1 MDQVLQQKKG
11 LVKGVFNKVF
21 KKYDLM
27 NDLMSLGI
35 HRIWKKNLIQ
45 MMNPSNKKRL
55 IDVACGTGDV
65 AKLYLEATDNISTI
79 LCVDPNINMIK
90 ECKKNLKKYKNI
102 KWKVCSAERL
112 NVPDNS
118 FDFYTI
124 SFGLRNAKNINKS
137 LKEAHRVLKSG
148 GRFLCLEF
156 SKIENN
162 NLEILYKNYSKL
174 IENSEFWIVTARSLL
189 VVSLTLPLELL
200 ISLGLALLLTEAFP
214 GRAMV
219 RTLILLPWM
228 LPPIVNGFLWG
239 WLLNGEYGALN
250 GLLYQMGIID
260 EYVTW
265 LRNPD
270 TQIIWVAVVQT
281 WTRFAFPTIILLAG
295 LQSIPKDLLDAAKVD
310 GASSWQSFKNI
321 VLPLLMPSFAVA
333 LTIEFIAAFQIFD
346 VIWTLTAGGSAGGAI
361 NPFTKTLMLYNYE
374 LVFRDLR
381 IGLGAALSYL
391 ILFLSLGVAIVF
403 VTRLYNQAVKS

>member
-1 MDQVLQQKKG
+1 VPIDRNRGTRQDLVFVAVILLPLIILVGILIYFPAIDSLITSFTNENLRIRRVPKFIG
-11 LVKGVFNKVF
+11 L
-21 KKYDLM
+21 
-27 NDLMSLGI
+27 
-35 HRIWKKNLIQ
+35 
-45 MMNPSNKKRL
+45 
-55 IDVACGTGDV
+55 
-65 AKLYLEATDNISTI
+65 
-79 LCVDPNINMIK
+79 
-90 ECKKNLKKYKNI
+90 
-102 KWKVCSAERL
+102 
-112 NVPDNS
+112 
-118 FDFYTI
+118 
-124 SFGLRNAKNINKS
+124 
-137 LKEAHRVLKSG
+137 
-148 GRFLCLEF
+148 
-156 SKIENN
+156 
-162 NLEILYKNYSKL
+162 KNYSKL

-200 ISLGLALLLTEAFP
+200 ISLGLALLLTEVFP

>member
-1 MDQVLQQKKG
+1 MPIDRNRGTRQDLVFVAVILLPLIILVGILIYFPAIDSLITSFTNENLRIRRLPKFIG
-11 LVKGVFNKVF
+11 L
-21 KKYDLM
+21 
-27 NDLMSLGI
+27 
-35 HRIWKKNLIQ
+35 
-45 MMNPSNKKRL
+45 
-55 IDVACGTGDV
+55 
-65 AKLYLEATDNISTI
+65 
-79 LCVDPNINMIK
+79 
-90 ECKKNLKKYKNI
+90 
-102 KWKVCSAERL
+102 
-112 NVPDNS
+112 
-118 FDFYTI
+118 
-124 SFGLRNAKNINKS
+124 
-137 LKEAHRVLKSG
+137 
-148 GRFLCLEF
+148 
-156 SKIENN
+156 
-162 NLEILYKNYSKL
+162 KNYSKL

-189 VVSLTLPLELL
+189 EVSLTLPLELL
-200 ISLGLALLLTEAFP
+200 ISLGLALLLTEVFP

-219 RTLILLPWM
+219 RTLVLLPWM

-270 TQIIWVAVVQT
+270 TQVIWVAIVQT

-333 LTIEFIAAFQIFD
+333 LTIEFIASFQIFD

>member
-1 MDQVLQQKKG
+1 MPIDRNRGTRQDLVFVAVILLPLIILVGILIYFPAIDSLITSFTNENLRIRRLPKFIG
-11 LVKGVFNKVF
+11 L
-21 KKYDLM
+21 
-27 NDLMSLGI
+27 
-35 HRIWKKNLIQ
+35 
-45 MMNPSNKKRL
+45 
-55 IDVACGTGDV
+55 
-65 AKLYLEATDNISTI
+65 
-79 LCVDPNINMIK
+79 
-90 ECKKNLKKYKNI
+90 
-102 KWKVCSAERL
+102 
-112 NVPDNS
+112 
-118 FDFYTI
+118 
-124 SFGLRNAKNINKS
+124 
-137 LKEAHRVLKSG
+137 
-148 GRFLCLEF
+148 
-156 SKIENN
+156 
-162 NLEILYKNYSKL
+162 KNYSKL

-200 ISLGLALLLTEAFP
+200 ISLGLALLLTEVFP

-270 TQIIWVAVVQT
+270 TQVIWVVVVQT

-295 LQSIPKDLLDAAKVD
+295 LQSIPKDILDAAKVD
-310 GASSWQSFKNI
+310 GASSWQTFKNI

-333 LTIEFIAAFQIFD
+333 LTIEFIASFQIFD

>member
-1 MDQVLQQKKG
+1 MPIDRNRGTRQDLVFVADILLPLIILVGILIYFPAIDSLITSFTNENLRIRRLPKFIG
-11 LVKGVFNKVF
+11 L
-21 KKYDLM
+21 
-27 NDLMSLGI
+27 
-35 HRIWKKNLIQ
+35 
-45 MMNPSNKKRL
+45 
-55 IDVACGTGDV
+55 
-65 AKLYLEATDNISTI
+65 
-79 LCVDPNINMIK
+79 
-90 ECKKNLKKYKNI
+90 
-102 KWKVCSAERL
+102 
-112 NVPDNS
+112 
-118 FDFYTI
+118 
-124 SFGLRNAKNINKS
+124 
-137 LKEAHRVLKSG
+137 
-148 GRFLCLEF
+148 
-156 SKIENN
+156 
-162 NLEILYKNYSKL
+162 KNYSKL

-200 ISLGLALLLTEAFP
+200 ISLGLALLLTEVFP

-270 TQIIWVAVVQT
+270 TQVIWVVVVQT

-333 LTIEFIAAFQIFD
+333 LTIEFIASFQIFD

>member
-1 MDQVLQQKKG
+1 MPIDRNRGTRQDLVFVAVILLPLIILVGILIYFPAIDSLITSFTNENLRIRRPPKFIG
-11 LVKGVFNKVF
+11 L
-21 KKYDLM
+21 
-27 NDLMSLGI
+27 
-35 HRIWKKNLIQ
+35 
-45 MMNPSNKKRL
+45 
-55 IDVACGTGDV
+55 
-65 AKLYLEATDNISTI
+65 
-79 LCVDPNINMIK
+79 
-90 ECKKNLKKYKNI
+90 
-102 KWKVCSAERL
+102 
-112 NVPDNS
+112 
-118 FDFYTI
+118 
-124 SFGLRNAKNINKS
+124 
-137 LKEAHRVLKSG
+137 
-148 GRFLCLEF
+148 
-156 SKIENN
+156 
-162 NLEILYKNYSKL
+162 KNYSKL

-200 ISLGLALLLTEAFP
+200 ISLGLALLLTEVFP

-270 TQIIWVAVVQT
+270 TQVIWVVVVQT

-333 LTIEFIAAFQIFD
+333 LTIEFIASFQIFD

>member
-1 MDQVLQQKKG
+1 V
-11 LVKGVFNKVF
+11 
-21 KKYDLM
+21 
-27 NDLMSLGI
+27 
-35 HRIWKKNLIQ
+35 
-45 MMNPSNKKRL
+45 L
-55 IDVACGTGDV
+55 IDRLRENRQDLVFISVILLPLIILVGI
-65 AKLYLEATDNISTI
+65 LIYLPAVDSLITSFTD
-79 LCVDPNINMIK
+79 
-90 ECKKNLKKYKNI
+90 ENLRI
-102 KWKVCSAERL
+102 RRL
-112 NVPDNS
+112 PK
-118 FDFYTI
+118 FI
-124 SFGLRNAKNINKS
+124 WL
-137 LKEAHRVLKSG
+137 
-148 GRFLCLEF
+148 
-156 SKIENN
+156 
-162 NLEILYKNYSKL
+162 KNYSKL
-174 IENSEFWIVTARSLL
+174 LENSEFWIVTARSLL
-189 VVSLTLPLELL
+189 VVAMTLPLDLL
-200 ISLGLALLLTEAFP
+200 ISLGLALLLTEVFP

-219 RTLILLPWM
+219 RTLVLLPWM

-250 GLLYQMGIID
+250 GLLYQIGIID

-270 TQIIWVAVVQT
+270 TQVIWVAVVQT

-321 VLPLLMPSFAVA
+321 VLPLLMPSFTVA

>member
-1 MDQVLQQKKG
+1 MPIDRNRGTRQDLVFVAVILLPLIILVGILIYFPAIDSLITSFTNENLRIRRLPKFIG
-11 LVKGVFNKVF
+11 L
-21 KKYDLM
+21 
-27 NDLMSLGI
+27 
-35 HRIWKKNLIQ
+35 
-45 MMNPSNKKRL
+45 
-55 IDVACGTGDV
+55 
-65 AKLYLEATDNISTI
+65 
-79 LCVDPNINMIK
+79 
-90 ECKKNLKKYKNI
+90 
-102 KWKVCSAERL
+102 
-112 NVPDNS
+112 
-118 FDFYTI
+118 
-124 SFGLRNAKNINKS
+124 
-137 LKEAHRVLKSG
+137 
-148 GRFLCLEF
+148 
-156 SKIENN
+156 
-162 NLEILYKNYSKL
+162 KNYSKL

-200 ISLGLALLLTEAFP
+200 ISLGLALLLTEVFP

-270 TQIIWVAVVQT
+270 TQVIWVVVVQT

-295 LQSIPKDLLDAAKVD
+295 LQSIPKDILDAAKVD

-333 LTIEFIAAFQIFD
+333 LTIEFIASFQIFD

>member
-1 MDQVLQQKKG
+1 M
-11 LVKGVFNKVF
+11 
-21 KKYDLM
+21 
-27 NDLMSLGI
+27 
-35 HRIWKKNLIQ
+35 
-45 MMNPSNKKRL
+45 L
-55 IDVACGTGDV
+55 IDRLRENRQDLVFISVILLPLIILVGI
-65 AKLYLEATDNISTI
+65 LIYLPAVDSLITSFTD
-79 LCVDPNINMIK
+79 
-90 ECKKNLKKYKNI
+90 ENLRI
-102 KWKVCSAERL
+102 RRL
-112 NVPDNS
+112 PK
-118 FDFYTI
+118 FI
-124 SFGLRNAKNINKS
+124 WL
-137 LKEAHRVLKSG
+137 
-148 GRFLCLEF
+148 
-156 SKIENN
+156 
-162 NLEILYKNYSKL
+162 KNYSKL
-174 IENSEFWIVTARSLL
+174 LENSEFWIVTARSLL
-189 VVSLTLPLELL
+189 VVAMTLPLELL
-200 ISLGLALLLTEAFP
+200 ISLGLALLLTEVFP

-250 GLLYQMGIID
+250 GLLYQIGIID

-270 TQIIWVAVVQT
+270 TQVIWVAVVQT

-321 VLPLLMPSFAVA
+321 VLPLLMPSFTVA

-391 ILFLSLGVAIVF
+391 ILFLSLGVAILF

>member
-1 MDQVLQQKKG
+1 M
-11 LVKGVFNKVF
+11 
-21 KKYDLM
+21 
-27 NDLMSLGI
+27 
-35 HRIWKKNLIQ
+35 
-45 MMNPSNKKRL
+45 L
-55 IDVACGTGDV
+55 IDRSREPRQDLIFVAV
-65 AKLYLEATDNISTI
+65 I
-79 LCVDPNINMIK
+79 LLPLIILVGILIYFPAIDSLITSFTN
-90 ECKKNLKKYKNI
+90 ENLRI
-102 KWKVCSAERL
+102 RRL
-112 NVPDNS
+112 PK
-118 FDFYTI
+118 FI
-124 SFGLRNAKNINKS
+124 GL
-137 LKEAHRVLKSG
+137 
-148 GRFLCLEF
+148 
-156 SKIENN
+156 
-162 NLEILYKNYSKL
+162 KNYSKL

-200 ISLGLALLLTEAFP
+200 ISLGLALLLTEVFP

-333 LTIEFIAAFQIFD
+333 LTIEFIASFQIFD

>member
-1 MDQVLQQKKG
+1 M
-11 LVKGVFNKVF
+11 
-21 KKYDLM
+21 
-27 NDLMSLGI
+27 
-35 HRIWKKNLIQ
+35 
-45 MMNPSNKKRL
+45 L
-55 IDVACGTGDV
+55 IDRLRENRQDLVFISVILLPLIILVGI
-65 AKLYLEATDNISTI
+65 LIYLPAVDSLITSFTD
-79 LCVDPNINMIK
+79 
-90 ECKKNLKKYKNI
+90 ENLRI
-102 KWKVCSAERL
+102 RRL
-112 NVPDNS
+112 PK
-118 FDFYTI
+118 FI
-124 SFGLRNAKNINKS
+124 WL
-137 LKEAHRVLKSG
+137 
-148 GRFLCLEF
+148 
-156 SKIENN
+156 
-162 NLEILYKNYSKL
+162 KNYSKL
-174 IENSEFWIVTARSLL
+174 LENSEFWIVTARSLL
-189 VVSLTLPLELL
+189 VVAMTLPLELL
-200 ISLGLALLLTEAFP
+200 ISLGLALLLTEVFP

-219 RTLILLPWM
+219 RTLVLLPWM

-250 GLLYQMGIID
+250 GLLYQIGIID

-270 TQIIWVAVVQT
+270 TQVIWVAVVQT

-321 VLPLLMPSFAVA
+321 VLPLLMPSFTVA